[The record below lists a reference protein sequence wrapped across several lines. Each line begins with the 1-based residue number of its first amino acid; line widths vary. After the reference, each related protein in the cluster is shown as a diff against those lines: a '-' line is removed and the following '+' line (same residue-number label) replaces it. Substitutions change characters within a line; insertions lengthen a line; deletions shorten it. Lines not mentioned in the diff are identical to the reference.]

1 MCPAPTN
8 TINSAT
14 PSVSQPTHVPVGTT
28 SEILTVE
35 DLAKWL
41 RVSKRSVYEMTAS
54 RGQQRHENPIPILRL
69 PVGLRFRRSDIEAWL
84 NRCADA
90 ERASSHRRDYDGKRV
105 GV

>member
-1 MCPAPTN
+1 MCPS
-8 TINSAT
+8 NSAK
-14 PSVSQPTHVPVGTT
+14 PSPVNQSVVTH

-41 RVSKRSVYEMTAS
+41 KISKRSVYEMTCE
-54 RGQQRHENPIPILRL
+54 RGQQRHEIPLPILRL

-90 ERASSHRRDYDGKRV
+90 GRV
-105 GV
+105 N